1 MLFKKKVL
9 SSSVAL
15 ALVGSAMPAFAQDD
29 GLEIEEVIV
38 EGGIRGSLKR
48 SMDVK
53 RDSTGVVDAISAE
66 DMGKFPDTNLAE
78 ALQRV
83 TGVSI
88 DRQRG
93 EGSQVTVRGFGPD
106 YNLVTLNGRQM
117 PTHYSLSRSFDFS
130 DLASEGISRVE
141 IHKTG
146 DATAP
151 SGGVGSL
158 INIVTTKP
166 LEAGSVATFSAT
178 AGMDTSTAT
187 GDDVTPEVTGLYS
200 ETFADDT
207 LGVSLSF
214 ASQERNNAVNFA
226 NIGGWQTEAG
236 NTNGGW
242 TSVPMN
248 AEQVNR
254 PMNADESISIP
265 QSFAYNTSEYVSE
278 RINGQLTL
286 QWRPVDNVTTTVD
299 YTYSELDLDR
309 TYNDLSSWFGLGD
322 TTQSSVYDDGPIGSP
337 LMYSEEGKINKNS
350 DFAMGIGHDG
360 STNENKSTGI
370 NVEWNVSDSLT
381 LALDYHDSSAEKLA
395 NSPYGNSSLV
405 TMASFNRAVTTAYFD
420 QDLPI
425 LQLDL
430 GTEPN
435 GDPRPLYKND
445 MIITGSV
452 FTNEAARMDLE
463 QTRLMGTYDFS
474 DITSV
479 DFGVELTE
487 VSNRFVSA
495 VVERGTWGGISDPG
509 YLSDILVR
517 SSMADNF
524 DNISG
529 AEDPRRQTEFFTTS
543 LEQIAS
549 LAEQLPLPA
558 DQTVGDCGT
567 AYCASTDWDTDKRT
581 TEETRSAYA
590 QLNHATEFDGMP
602 LNVRLGIRYEE
613 TDVDSSALVPSYT
626 GVRWEGGNEYYYI
639 KGTESEFVDYSGSY
653 NLFMPNL
660 DLDLD
665 ISDTVKARA
674 SVSKTITR
682 ASYEDI
688 KGGVTVDGGTYKFRS
703 AQASSGNPSLVPIES
718 ENFDLS
724 VEWYYGD
731 ADYLSVGYFHKTV
744 ENFIGDGFREENLF
758 GLTDPTLGGAYG
770 DADEADASIDGDSNP
785 TAIAGALGITA
796 ANPLLATEDNG
807 LVMFSVAEPINEK
820 TAKADGMEINWQHNF
835 GETGYGFIANA
846 TLVESNVAYDPLQL
860 VAQFAL
866 SGLSDSA
873 NLIGFYD
880 KDGLNIR
887 IAYNWRD
894 SFFNGIGQSQGAK
907 AINPTQTE
915 AYGQVDISA
924 SYEINENLVVY
935 MYGINVTEEAFRV
948 YGREEAQVLQSGQTG
963 ARYNLGVR
971 YTF

>member
-117 PTHYSLSRSFDFS
+117 PTHYGASRSYDFGN
-130 DLASEGISRVE
+130 LASEGISRVE

-166 LEAGSVATFSAT
+166 LEAGSVATFSAS
-178 AGMDTSTAT
+178 AAMDSSTT
-187 GDDVTPEVTGLYS
+187 YGDEVTPEVTGLIS

-214 ASQERNNAVNFA
+214 ASQERQNGVNTA
-226 NIGGWQTEAG
+226 SVGGWHTVAG
-236 NTNGGW
+236 DTDGGW

-248 AEQVNR
+248 ADQINR
-254 PMNADESISIP
+254 PTGADESISIP
-265 QSFAYNTSEYVSE
+265 QSMAYNMSEYVSE
-278 RINGQLTL
+278 RLNGQLTL
-286 QWRPVDNVTTTVD
+286 QWRPVDSVTTTVD

-309 TYNDLSSWFGLGD
+309 NYHDLSSWFNLGNN
-322 TTQSSVYDDGPIGSP
+322 TQTSEYDDGPIGSP
-337 LMYSEEGKINKNS
+337 LTYSEASGNS

-360 STNENKSTGI
+360 STNENESMGI
-370 NVEWNVSDSLT
+370 NVEWNVSDSLS
-381 LALDYHDSSAEKLA
+381 LELDYHDSSAKQFT
-395 NSPYGNSSLV
+395 NSPYGTSSLV
-405 TMASFNRAVTTAYFD
+405 TMASFNRVVTTGYFD

-425 LQLDL
+425 LELDL
-430 GTEPN
+430 GSEPD
-435 GDPRPLYKND
+435 GSPRPLYKDD

-452 FTNEAARMDLE
+452 FSNGSANMDLE
-463 QTRLMGTYDFS
+463 QTRLMGSYDFS

-479 DFGVELTE
+479 DFGIELTE
-487 VSNRFVSA
+487 VDNRFVSA

-509 YLSDILVR
+509 FISSALVR
-517 SSMADNF
+517 TSMADSF
-524 DNISG
+524 GDISG
-529 AEDPRRQTEFFTTS
+529 GDDARRQSESFTAS
-543 LEQIAS
+543 LEDIAA
-549 LAEQLPLPA
+549 LAEQLPVPA
-558 DQTVGDCGT
+558 DQNVGDCGT
-567 AYCASTDWDTDKRT
+567 PYCASTDWDTDKRT
-581 TEETRSAYA
+581 TEETRAVYA

-602 LNVRLGIRYEE
+602 LNVRMGVRYEE
-613 TDVDSSALVPSYT
+613 TDVTSAALAPTYT
-626 GVRWEGGNEYYYI
+626 DVYWEGGNEFYLV
-639 KGTESEFVDYSGSY
+639 KGSESTFDDYEGHYS
-653 NLFMPNL
+653 LFLPNL

-682 ASYEDI
+682 ASFEDI
-688 KGGVTVDGGTYKFRS
+688 KGGVTIDGQTFKFKS
-703 AQASSGNPSLVPIES
+703 ATAGGGNPSLVPIES

-744 ENFIGDGFREENLF
+744 ENFIGNGFRQENLF
-758 GLTDPTLGGAYG
+758 GLTDPASGGTFAETALDNDLDPNQGYIDVGGILGVTTDEPLYG
-770 DADEADASIDGDSNP
+770 DANNDP
-785 TAIAGALGITA
+785 
-796 ANPLLATEDNG
+796 
-807 LVMFSVAEPINEK
+807 VMFTISGPVNEK
-820 TAKADGMEINWQHNF
+820 TAQADGMEINWQHNF

-846 TLVESNVAYDPLQL
+846 TLVDSDVAYDPLQL
-860 VAQFAL
+860 VGQFAL
-866 SGLSDSA
+866 GGLSDSA

-880 KDGLNIR
+880 KDGLNVR

-894 SFFNGIGQSQGAK
+894 NFFVGMGQGQGST

>member
-117 PTHYSLSRSFDFS
+117 PTHYGESRSYDFGN
-130 DLASEGISRVE
+130 LASEGISRVE

-166 LEAGSVATFSAT
+166 LEAGSVATFSAS
-178 AGMDTSTAT
+178 AAMDTSTT
-187 GDDVTPEVTGLYS
+187 YGDDATPEVTGLIS

-207 LGVSLSF
+207 VGVSLSF
-214 ASQERNNAVNFA
+214 ASQERQNGVNTA
-226 NIGGWQTEAG
+226 GVGGWHTVAG
-236 NTNGGW
+236 DTDGGW

-254 PMNADESISIP
+254 PTGADESISIP
-265 QSFAYNTSEYVSE
+265 QSMSYNMAEFSTQ

-286 QWRPVDNVTTTVD
+286 QWRPVDSVTTTVD
-299 YTYSELDLDR
+299 YTYSEFDLDR
-309 TYNDLSSWFGLGD
+309 TYHDLSSWFNLGNN
-322 TTQSSVYDDGPIGSP
+322 TQSSVYDDGPIGSP
-337 LMYSEEGKINKNS
+337 LTYSEASGNS

-360 STNENKSTGI
+360 STNENESMGI
-370 NVEWNVSDSLT
+370 NVEWNVSDSLS
-381 LALDYHDSSAEKLA
+381 LELDYHDSSAKQFS
-395 NSPYGNSSLV
+395 NSPFGTSSLI
-405 TMASFNRAVTTAYFD
+405 TIASFNRVVTTGYFD

-425 LQLDL
+425 LELDL
-430 GTEPN
+430 GSEPD
-435 GDPRPLYKND
+435 GSPRPLYKDD

-452 FTNEAARMDLE
+452 FSNGSANMDLE
-463 QTRLMGTYDFS
+463 QTRLMGSYDFS

-479 DFGVELTE
+479 DFGIELTE
-487 VSNRFVSA
+487 VDNRFVSA

-509 YLSDILVR
+509 FISSALVR
-517 SSMADNF
+517 TSMADAF
-524 DNISG
+524 DDISG
-529 AEDPRRQTEFFTTS
+529 GDDARRQSESFTGS
-543 LEQIAS
+543 LEDIAA
-549 LAEQLPLPA
+549 LAEQLDVPDGQA
-558 DQTVGDCGT
+558 VGDCGT
-567 AYCASTDWDTDKRT
+567 PYCASTDWDTDKRT
-581 TEETRSAYA
+581 TEETRAAYA

-602 LNVRLGIRYEE
+602 LNVRMGVRYEE
-613 TDVDSSALVPSYT
+613 TDVTSAALAPTYT
-626 GVRWEGGNEYYYI
+626 DVYWEGGNEFYLV
-639 KGTESEFVDYSGSY
+639 KGAESTFDDYEGHYS
-653 NLFMPNL
+653 LFLPNL

-682 ASYEDI
+682 ASFEDI
-688 KGGVTVDGGTYKFRS
+688 KGGVTIDGQTFKFKDAR
-703 AQASSGNPSLVPIES
+703 AGGGNPSLVPIES

-744 ENFIGDGFREENLF
+744 ENFIGNGYRQENLF
-758 GLTDPTLGGAYG
+758 GLTDPASGGTFAETAVDNDLDPNQGYIAVGQILGVTTDDPLYG
-770 DADEADASIDGDSNP
+770 DADNDP
-785 TAIAGALGITA
+785 
-796 ANPLLATEDNG
+796 
-807 LVMFSVAEPINEK
+807 VMFTVSGPVNEK

-846 TLVESNVAYDPLQL
+846 TIVDSDVAYDPLQL
-860 VAQFAL
+860 VGQFAL

-880 KDGLNIR
+880 KDGLNVR

-894 SFFNGIGQSQGAK
+894 SFFVGLGQDQGSTE
-907 AINPTQTE
+907 INPIQVE
-915 AYGQVDISA
+915 SYGQVDISA

-935 MYGINVTEEAFRV
+935 MYGINITDNPFRV